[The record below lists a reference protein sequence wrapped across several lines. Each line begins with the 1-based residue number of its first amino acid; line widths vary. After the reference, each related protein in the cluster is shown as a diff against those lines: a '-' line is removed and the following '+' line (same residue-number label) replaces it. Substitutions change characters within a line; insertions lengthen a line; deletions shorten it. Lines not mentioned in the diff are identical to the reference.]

1 MPPTFDR
8 ASWKVAF
15 REQYWN
21 TEEDG
26 FDRLLKDFYND
37 QIQFDRKQW
46 PHAGSIE
53 CTYEGRRFPWNYFRQ
68 C

>member
-1 MPPTFDR
+1 M
-8 ASWKVAF
+8 AF
-15 REQYWN
+15 REKYWN

-53 CTYEGRRFPWNYFRQ
+53 CTYEGRRFHWNYFRQ